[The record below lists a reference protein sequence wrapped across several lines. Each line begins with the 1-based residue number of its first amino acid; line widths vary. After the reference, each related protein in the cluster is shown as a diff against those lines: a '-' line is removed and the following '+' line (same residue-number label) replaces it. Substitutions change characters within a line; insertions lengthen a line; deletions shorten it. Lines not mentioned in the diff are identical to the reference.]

1 MKKSVMRDKYEVVIG
16 LEVHAQLLT
25 KTKAFCSCINEYGGL
40 PNTHTCP
47 ICLGHPGS
55 LPVLNKSLVEF
66 AVMMGLA
73 TNCKIRKS
81 SRFSRKNYFY
91 QDLPKGYQIT
101 QYEDPIC
108 YDGFVEIEFEGGI
121 KKIRVNRIH
130 IEEDTGKSNHDL
142 DIDTLVDLNRA
153 GVPLIEIVTE
163 PDISSAEEAPK
174 YLTQIKNSLIY
185 LNICT
190 GNMEEGA
197 LRCDANIS
205 VMLKGAE
212 KYGTRAEVKN
222 MNSFRNVEKAIE
234 YEVNRQIELI
244 ENGGTVVQETRMW
257 DGAKNITKSMR
268 SKEMAHDYRYFPEPD
283 LLGLEISDDWKSEL
297 KSRLPELPLAK
308 KHRFESFYGLS
319 HRDASILTDDLA
331 TANYFEKTCNIL
343 STKIDK
349 TYKLVSNWIQ
359 TEVMRLMS
367 EKAIGINELNLD
379 FRIISEL
386 TELINEG
393 IISNKIAK
401 EVFTEAVESNK
412 LPKVIVNEKGLM
424 QVSDSSVIE
433 SIVLKVIGDNQDNY
447 EKYKS
452 GRTNLMGF
460 FVGQVLKES
469 KGQANPQIVSD
480 LVKKHLDS

>member
-1 MKKSVMRDKYEVVIG
+1 MRDKYVAVIG

-40 PNTHTCP
+40 PNTQTCP
-47 ICLGHPGS
+47 VCLGMPGS
-55 LPVLNKSLVEF
+55 LPVLNKMLVEYSI
-66 AVMMGLA
+66 MMGLA
-73 TNCKIRKS
+73 TNCKIRKH

-101 QYEDPIC
+101 QYDDPIC
-108 YDGFVEIEFEGGI
+108 YDGYVEIEKEEGL
-121 KKIRVNRIH
+121 KRIRVNRIH

-163 PDISSAEEAPK
+163 PDIASAEEAYK
-174 YLTQIKNSLIY
+174 YLNQIKNSLIY
-185 LNICT
+185 LNICS

-205 VMLKGAE
+205 VMLKGAD

-234 YEVNRQIELI
+234 YEVNRQIEII
-244 ENGGTVVQETRMW
+244 ENGGSVVQETRMW

-283 LLGLEISDDWKSEL
+283 LLGIEVSDEWKESL
-297 KSRLPELPLAK
+297 KSKLPELPLAK
-308 KHRFESFYGLS
+308 KIRFETHYGLNK
-319 HRDASILTDDLA
+319 RDAGILTEDISIA
-331 TANYFEKTCNIL
+331 KYFELACSVLTIKNE
-343 STKIDK
+343 KR
-349 TYKLVSNWIQ
+349 YKLISNWIQ
-359 TEVMRLMS
+359 SDVMRLMS
-367 EKAIGINELNLD
+367 EKSVNIVELNLNPK
-379 FRIISEL
+379 IISQL
-386 TELINEG
+386 SDLSDDG
-393 IISNKIAK
+393 VISNKIAK
-401 EVFTEAVESNK
+401 EIFIEAISSGK
-412 LPKVIVNEKGLM
+412 LPNDIVNEKGLK
-424 QVSDSSVIE
+424 QLSDTTLIEEIVVRVIASNPE
-433 SIVLKVIGDNQDNY
+433 TL

-452 GRTNLMGF
+452 GKTNFMGF
-460 FVGQVLKES
+460 FVGQVLKET

-480 LVKKHLDS
+480 LVKKHLES

>member
-1 MKKSVMRDKYEVVIG
+1 MREKYVAVIG

-40 PNTHTCP
+40 PNTQTCP
-47 ICLGHPGS
+47 VCLGHPGS
-55 LPVLNKSLVEF
+55 LPVLNKSLVEYS
-66 AVMMGLA
+66 VMMGLA
-73 TNCKIRKS
+73 TNCNIRQH

-101 QYEDPIC
+101 QYDDPIC
-108 YDGFVEIEFEGGI
+108 YEGYVEIENEDGL
-121 KKIRVNRIH
+121 KKIRINRIH

-163 PDISSAEEAPK
+163 PDISSAEEAYK

-234 YEVNRQIELI
+234 YEVNRQIEIL
-244 ENGGTVVQETRMW
+244 ENGGTIIQETRMW

-283 LLGLEISDDWKSEL
+283 LLSIEVSEDWKNNL
-297 KSRLPELPLAK
+297 KSKLPELPLAK
-308 KHRFESFYGLS
+308 KHRFESFYGLN
-319 HRDASILTDDLA
+319 HRDASILTDDLSV
-331 TANYFEKTCNIL
+331 ANYYESTCNL
-343 STKIDK
+343 LQTKNEK
-349 TYKLVSNWIQ
+349 RYKLVSNWIQ
-359 TEVMRLMS
+359 TEIMRIMS
-367 EKAIGINELNLD
+367 EKAIGIDELHINKN
-379 FRIISEL
+379 IISEL
-386 TELINEG
+386 AELTEDG
-393 IISNKIAK
+393 VISNKIAK
-401 EVFTEAVESNK
+401 EIFPEALETGKS
-412 LPKVIVNEKGLM
+412 PKEIVNEKGLK
-424 QVSDSSVIE
+424 QVTDTSFIE
-433 SIVLKVIGDNQDNY
+433 EIVLRVIASNPENY

-452 GRTNLMGF
+452 GRLNLMGF